1 MAGHKV
7 ASKYSRVYLCSR
19 GVLRLPAPSSRKS
32 PLKRAHS
39 RFIKEKPSLAARAAE
54 ASSLLVGEELVGEEL
69 EEAPSKADTWGRPG
83 VKPRNI
89 ER

>member
-54 ASSLLVGEELVGEEL
+54 ASSLLVGEEL